1 MRDCVAFVIV
11 AGLACTAIA
20 AELPDP
26 VNRILTGHDI
36 PADSLSVVVQ
46 AVGSD
51 TPVLSHHPST
61 PRNPASTI
69 KLLTTWVA
77 LDELGPTFSWPTEIY
92 FLGNWDGRRLDGD
105 LGIKG
110 HGDPYLVTEELW
122 KLLRELR
129 RIGLEEIT
137 GDLVIDSSYFDG
149 NGGDP
154 GAFDNQPYR
163 SYNVLPD
170 ALLVNFKAVRFQ
182 FLENPGG
189 SGVLITADPAPSNL
203 TIENDLDLIGGPCR
217 GYQAGIAFN
226 IRDASTGRTVIF
238 SGDFPAACSPYSMT
252 RSVLQHDTFAFG
264 VFETLWQQLG
274 GQIRGGVRNETIA
287 EDLEPALTWRSRPL
301 AEVIRSINKFSN
313 NVMTRQLLYTLAA
326 ERLGAPATETG
337 GIEFIES
344 YLETEGLDPASLV
357 LANGAGLSR
366 ETRISARLLA
376 DVLLRAAASPL
387 SPEYLA
393 SLSLGGLDGTT
404 RNRFRRG
411 SVAGSLHVKTGR
423 LDNVSALAGFIQA
436 ASGETYAVALM
447 LNADDVHRGPG
458 EELQEAFVRWVRG
471 TL

>member
-1 MRDCVAFVIV
+1 MRDCLAFVTA
-11 AGLACTAIA
+11 AGLAFAAIA
-20 AELPDP
+20 EELPDP
-26 VNRILTGHDI
+26 VNRILAGHDI
-36 PADSLSVVVQ
+36 PADGLSVVVQ

-51 TPVLSHHPST
+51 IPVLSHNPLT

-77 LDELGPTFSWPTEIY
+77 LDELGPTFRWPTEVY

-110 HGDPYLVTEELW
+110 YGDPYLVTEELW

-137 GDLVIDSSYFDG
+137 GDLVIDSTYFDG

-154 GAFDNQPYR
+154 GEFDNQPYR
-163 SYNVLPD
+163 TYNVLPD

-182 FLENPGG
+182 FLEDPGG
-189 SGVLITADPAPSNL
+189 NGVLITADPAPSDL

-217 GYQAGIAFN
+217 GFQAGVAFN
-226 IRDASTGRTVIF
+226 IRDDSTGRDVVF

-252 RSVLQHDTFAFG
+252 RSVLRHDTFAFG
-264 VFETLWQQLG
+264 VFDTLWQQLG
-274 GQIRGGVRNETIA
+274 GQIRGGVRSEAID

-326 ERLGAPATETG
+326 EQLGPPGTEAG

-344 YLETEGLDPASLV
+344 YLERAGLDPESLV

-366 ETRISARLLA
+366 DTRISARLLA
-376 DVLLRAAASPL
+376 DILLQAAASPL
-387 SPEYLA
+387 NPEFLA

-411 SVAGSLHVKTGR
+411 AIAGSLHVKTGR
-423 LDNVSALAGFIQA
+423 LDHVSALAGYVHA
-436 ASGETYAVALM
+436 DSGATYAVALM
-447 LNADDVHRGPG
+447 LNAEDVHRGPG
-458 EELQEAFVRWVRG
+458 KELQEAFVRWARAA
-471 TL
+471 L